1 MNKINNELFEKYIRP
16 EFGFIR
22 RMCWKYCINKSEFQ
36 ELHNEVL
43 TNLFIYIH
51 TYNRSGHIRPW
62 LYTIIRRDMLR
73 LQKKQLDE
81 PIKFVDLSQPRYSN
95 LPATDYNIGLSDVNI
110 AVRQLDHLHRTV
122 VELKMSGY
130 KIHEIATIMYQR
142 GDITANSS
150 NIIRYRLRE
159 AYH

>member
-51 TYNRSGHIRPW
+51 TYNRSGHIRP
-62 LYTIIRRDMLR
+62 
-73 LQKKQLDE
+73 
-81 PIKFVDLSQPRYSN
+81 
-95 LPATDYNIGLSDVNI
+95 
-110 AVRQLDHLHRTV
+110 
-122 VELKMSGY
+122 
-130 KIHEIATIMYQR
+130 
-142 GDITANSS
+142 
-150 NIIRYRLRE
+150 
-159 AYH
+159 